1 MYLYRFAVMGV
12 CLVWVLAGSATG
24 QRSLPVIA
32 VADVHSAFRAVD
44 GPAVRLAIE
53 NTLAR
58 TGKFKLMERARLNTL
73 LQERGLSVQGIA
85 DGTAS
90 LGGFSGV
97 DYLVYGNVV
106 DATFAIRRKFGSRS
120 CLATAELNVR
130 TVDVNTGEIRAS
142 ESVDFTAEV
151 ASVPTILKAE
161 DTPEDPCS
169 LVTPRMLERHCRD
182 AGVELAAKITTA
194 LFPIKIVRVNREDHF
209 LNYGSAA
216 LARGDYLKVVKLG
229 EGFVDPDTG
238 ETLGAEEEDLAF
250 LAVRDVR
257 SKYSIA
263 EVALSLSPNES
274 VQVGDVA
281 LKLNAVEAKALT
293 KRLKDLQKAGEKRLK
308 NLRKEREKRERDC
321 RKAQERAGKRCKKDE
336 NSPKCIEAREA
347 VARFCSQ

>member
-1 MYLYRFAVMGV
+1 MHFNRLAVMSV

-32 VADVHSAFRAVD
+32 VADVHSSFKAVD
-44 GPAVRLAIE
+44 GSAVRLAIE

-58 TGKFKLMERARLNTL
+58 TGKFKLMERARLKTL
-73 LQERGLSVQGIA
+73 LEERGLSVQGIA

-106 DATFAIRRKFGSRS
+106 DATFAIRRNFGSKS
-120 CLATAELNVR
+120 CLATAELSVR

-151 ASVPTILKAE
+151 ASVPTILKTE
-161 DTPEDPCS
+161 RTPQNPCS
-169 LVTPRMLERHCRD
+169 LVTPGMLERHCRD
-182 AGVELAAKITTA
+182 AGVEIAAKITTA
-194 LFPIKIVRVNREDHF
+194 LFPMKIVRVNRGNLF
-209 LNYGSAA
+209 LNYGSPA
-216 LARGDYLKVVKLG
+216 LTSGDYLKVVKLG

-250 LAVRDVR
+250 LAVKDVR

-281 LKLNAVEAKALT
+281 FKLDAVDAKALK
-293 KRLKDLQKAGEKRLK
+293 KRLKDRRKAEQKRLK
-308 NLRKEREKRERDC
+308 NLRKQRERRERDC
-321 RKAQERAGKRCKKDE
+321 RKAQERERKHCKKDE
-336 NSPKCIEAREA
+336 NSSKCIEAREA
-347 VARFCSQ
+347 VARYCSQ

>member
-1 MYLYRFAVMGV
+1 MHLNRFAVMSV

-32 VADVHSAFRAVD
+32 VADVHSPFRAVD

-73 LQERGLSVQGIA
+73 LEERGLSVQGIA

-151 ASVPTILKAE
+151 ASVPTILKTE
-161 DTPEDPCS
+161 TTPEDPCS
-169 LVTPRMLERHCRD
+169 LVTPGMLERHCRD
-182 AGVELAAKITTA
+182 AGVEIAAKITIA
-194 LFPIKIVRVNREDHF
+194 LFPIRIVRVNRGDLF
-209 LNYGSAA
+209 LNYGSPA
-216 LARGDYLKVVKLG
+216 LALGDYLKVVELG

-250 LAVRDVR
+250 LAVKDVR

-274 VQVGDVA
+274 VEVGDVA
-281 LKLNAVEAKALT
+281 FKLDAVEAKALT
-293 KRLKDLQKAGEKRLK
+293 KRLK

-321 RKAQERAGKRCKKDE
+321 RKAQERARKRCNKDE
-336 NSPKCIEAREA
+336 NSPKCIEAGEA
-347 VARFCSQ
+347 VARYCSQ

>member
-1 MYLYRFAVMGV
+1 MHYNRLAMMSI

-24 QRSLPVIA
+24 QRALPVIA
-32 VADVHSAFRAVD
+32 VADVHSPFKAVD

-53 NTLAR
+53 NTLAS

-73 LQERGLSVQGIA
+73 LEERGLSVQGIA

-106 DATFAIRRKFGSRS
+106 DATFAVRTKFGSKS
-120 CLATAELNVR
+120 CLATAALSVR

-142 ESVDFTAEV
+142 ESVDFTAQV
-151 ASVPTILKAE
+151 ARVPTILKTE
-161 DTPEDPCS
+161 DTPTNPCS
-169 LVTPRMLERHCRD
+169 LVTPSMLERHCRD

-194 LFPIKIVRVNREDHF
+194 LFPMKIVRVSGGNLF
-209 LNYGSAA
+209 LNYGSPA
-216 LARGDYLKVVKLG
+216 LAPGNYLKVVKLG
-229 EGFVDPDTG
+229 EGFIDPDTG

-263 EVALSLSPNES
+263 EIVLSLSLNES
-274 VQVGDVA
+274 VAVGDVA
-281 LKLNAVEAKALT
+281 LKLDAYEASAL
-293 KRLKDLQKAGEKRLK
+293 EKRLK
-308 NLRKEREKRERDC
+308 NLRKQKEKREREC
-321 RKAQERAGKRCKKDE
+321 RKAQERAKRHCKKDE
-336 NSPKCIEAREA
+336 NSSKCMEVREV
-347 VARFCSQ
+347 VARYCSQ